1 MSGVVV
7 ASVGD
12 TEGDADLTHSVA
24 GGGVNAGDHLPKF
37 AGVLVPRM
45 TAAFFKI
52 SFSTLRREFS
62 RRRANWLTGLPVV
75 RSSCAWALKSA
86 V

>member
-1 MSGVVV
+1 LIHDLRVDSAVAVAACELASGGVSGALV
-7 ASVGD
+7 AAAGD

-45 TAAFFKI
+45 TAVFF
-52 SFSTLRREFS
+52 
-62 RRRANWLTGLPVV
+62 
-75 RSSCAWALKSA
+75 
-86 V
+86 

>member
-1 MSGVVV
+1 VDSAVAVAACELASGGVSGVLV
-7 ASVGD
+7 AAAGD

-45 TAAFFKI
+45 TAVFF
-52 SFSTLRREFS
+52 
-62 RRRANWLTGLPVV
+62 
-75 RSSCAWALKSA
+75 
-86 V
+86 